1 MAKPIRTQ
9 RVAERIRKELS
20 EILLYEVTDPR
31 LEGVTV
37 TDVVV
42 DRELEY
48 ARVFV
53 STVEGAVREE
63 EVLEGLTRAAGFL
76 RFNLSQRIDL
86 RSFPQLRFKWDPTA
100 ERAERMEEL
109 FASLKEEEEDQADP
123 QEDHDSQG

>member
-31 LEGVTV
+31 LAGVTV

-53 STVEGAVREE
+53 STVEGGVREE

-109 FASLKEEEEDQADP
+109 FASLKEEEEDRADP

>member
-53 STVEGAVREE
+53 STVEGSVREE

-86 RSFPQLRFKWDPTA
+86 RAFPQLRFKWDPTA

-109 FASLKEEEEDQADP
+109 FASLKEEEEDRADL